1 MYRFFLSPLFSN
13 FEHCLALWLGVFGV
27 CPLLCYRLWL
37 LLRMNPPCSALVSRR
52 LNKRV
57 VWGQCS
63 KTPSSDSNP
72 ELPLCAAHLKRYQ
85 SDPKKLP
92 LISNAV
98 STDGEVSDEA
108 ADSQKPAAAATK
120 GTESGAVAAASVAS
134 TAADELSMLKAMM
147 ISNAQTTQSLLAQ
160 AQATQ
165 VYLETLKPSLQ
176 LGRGGAAGAGGARR
190 RSSRGKKHADFLDT
204 DSAFSSSGEDS
215 DTLAQ
220 QALEQSLRL
229 SGVGAPTLTPPPTAS
244 GPTASAASGTSL
256 TGGLGGGN
264 ARVGDDEHDAA
275 PLYPSRQLSKEDYA
289 KMTTKCIL
297 AGLMDMTPR
306 RLQRILRDCERLKFV
321 KSARAR
327 HSATDGADL
336 VVNYESLGAGRHV
349 NLRAGRRKYK
359 YYRSKSLMDY
369 INSWSARKQLV
380 AGALKDV
387 HERES
392 ARAHMDELER
402 DIRQMCS
409 PAGGRG
415 FKTHNVDLYL
425 VVVEMIWKC
434 TGYLVVTDCPE
445 VWKFTSVLTVAAVEA
460 PAPLAAPSNLAAAPI
475 LQWPKLVKGRK
486 CNECGYPGW
495 NDTECPACN
504 SDHPAAHA
512 VLLARSSK
520 RGGK

>member
-1 MYRFFLSPLFSN
+1 
-13 FEHCLALWLGVFGV
+13 
-27 CPLLCYRLWL
+27 
-37 LLRMNPPCSALVSRR
+37 MNPPCSALVSRR
-52 LNKRV
+52 LNKRI

-72 ELPLCAAHLKRYQ
+72 ELPLCAAHLKKYQ
-85 SDPKKLP
+85 SDPEKLP

-120 GTESGAVAAASVAS
+120 GTESGAVAAASVSS
-134 TAADELSMLKAMM
+134 TAADELSSMLKAMM
-147 ISNAQTTQSLLAQ
+147 LSNAQTTQGLLAQ

-165 VYLETLKPSLQ
+165 ELLETLKPSLQ

-204 DSAFSSSGEDS
+204 DNAFSSSGEDS

-244 GPTASAASGTSL
+244 GPAASAASGTSL

-275 PLYPSRQLSKEDYA
+275 PLYPSRQLSKEDYS

-297 AGLMDMTPR
+297 AGLTDMTPR
-306 RLQRILRDCERLKFV
+306 RLQRILRDCERLK
-321 KSARAR
+321 
-327 HSATDGADL
+327 
-336 VVNYESLGAGRHV
+336 VNYESLGAGRHV

-359 YYRSKSLMDY
+359 FYRSKSLMDY
-369 INSWSARKQLV
+369 INCWSARKQLV

-512 VLLARSSK
+512 VLLARSK